1 MAGYKTADQEEKEEG
16 CADET
21 QVFQEEGIDEDEEKR
36 QVDAL
41 FVCIGGPEPDHF
53 LSRFP
58 CLDQDEDG
66 EYSQDQAGHQGK
78 EP

>member
-1 MAGYKTADQEEKEEG
+1 MAGYKTADQEEEEDG

-21 QVFQEEGIDEDEEKR
+21 QGFQEQGIDEDKEER

-41 FVCIGGPEPDHF
+41 FVCIGGPEPDNV

-58 CLDQDEDG
+58 
-66 EYSQDQAGHQGK
+66 
-78 EP
+78 